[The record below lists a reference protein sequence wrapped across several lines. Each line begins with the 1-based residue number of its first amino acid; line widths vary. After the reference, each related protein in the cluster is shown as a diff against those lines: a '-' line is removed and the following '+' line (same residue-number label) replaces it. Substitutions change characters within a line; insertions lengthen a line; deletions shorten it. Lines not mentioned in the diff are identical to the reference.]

1 MVVSS
6 HSSHVH
12 TELPAVDERLIAP
25 ETGYEIDDG
34 RLVHVAPSDEDHA
47 VNQCAIGA
55 LLRAHR
61 SVGREVA
68 VDMLTRTS
76 ERNDFAPDASVYPSA
91 RDPLT
96 GGRQLEEL
104 AFEVLATSRLGDA
117 GTKAA
122 KLTARGVRRVFAI
135 DVAKQRAFE
144 WSRELGTW
152 EILAATAQLDDA
164 ALAVPLPVAALVD
177 AAVADDATV
186 RAYRAKRHPE
196 FLAERKQLAEIGPGP
211 VGQWIGDDG
220 HRGNARHRSWC
231 RHTALGVDRVAH
243 DDDTADFS
251 CHDLPPVSVWK
262 LPPNAASAGSCARP
276 GRSTRSTSG
285 WPTLVPWRPA
295 LSPANGVSRSC
306 SPWHRIRTR

>member
-6 HSSHVH
+6 PGSHVH

-61 SVGREVA
+61 SSEHEVA

-76 ERNDFAPDASVYPSA
+76 ERDDFAPDASVYPSA
-91 RDPLT
+91 RDPET

-104 AFEVLATSRLGDA
+104 AFEVLATSRLGHA

-122 KLTARGVRRVFAI
+122 KLTARGVRRVFAV
-135 DVAKQRAFE
+135 DVVKQRAFE

-152 EILAATAQLDDA
+152 EILAESARLEDA

-196 FLAERKQLAEIGPGP
+196 FLAERQEGREEGRAE
-211 VGQWIGDDG
+211 G
-220 HRGNARHRSWC
+220 HAEGLEEGLERGRIQMLRRVLSVKFGSIDPELEARI
-231 RHTALGVDRVAH
+231 V
-243 DDDTADFS
+243 
-251 CHDLPPVSVWK
+251 
-262 LPPNAASAGSCARP
+262 AASPEVLDRY
-276 GRSTRSTSG
+276 
-285 WPTLVPWRPA
+285 LV
-295 LSPANGVSRSC
+295 
-306 SPWHRIRTR
+306 RILTAATIAAVFDD

>member
-1 MVVSS
+1 MSS

-25 ETGYEIDDG
+25 EIGYEIDDG

-68 VDMLTRTS
+68 VDMLTRTT
-76 ERNDFAPDASVYPSA
+76 ERDDSAPDASVYPSA
-91 RDPLT
+91 RDPET

-104 AFEVLATSRLGDA
+104 AFEVLATERLGHA

-122 KLTARGVRRVFAI
+122 KLTARGVRRVFAV
-135 DVAKQRAFE
+135 DVRKQRAFE

-152 EILAATAQLDDA
+152 EMLAMAVHIHDA

-177 AAVADDATV
+177 AVAADDATV
-186 RAYRAKRHPE
+186 RAYRTKRHPE
-196 FLAERKQLAEIGPGP
+196 FLAERMEERGDVLRRQLVLKFGPIDAEHDALLQAATPERL
-211 VGQWIGDDG
+211 
-220 HRGNARHRSWC
+220 HRYLERVL
-231 RHTALGVDRVAH
+231 TATNL
-243 DDDTADFS
+243 
-251 CHDLPPVSVWK
+251 
-262 LPPNAASAGSCARP
+262 AAVFAE
-276 GRSTRSTSG
+276 
-285 WPTLVPWRPA
+285 
-295 LSPANGVSRSC
+295 
-306 SPWHRIRTR
+306 